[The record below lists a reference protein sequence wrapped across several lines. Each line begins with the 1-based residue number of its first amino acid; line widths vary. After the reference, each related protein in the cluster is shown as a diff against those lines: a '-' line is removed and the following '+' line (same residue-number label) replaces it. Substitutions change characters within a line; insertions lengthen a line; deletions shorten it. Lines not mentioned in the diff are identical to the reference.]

1 MSSQTTPK
9 LTACIVCSDQDSKR
23 QKEWRILLEYKF
35 HEVYVI
41 SSKTDINVISDKG
54 KTNKM
59 IPDKSDLP
67 KSVSAAF
74 IHSSDADLWTWA
86 GMEALYLFQFT
97 TPGNPSK
104 GKLGRNLIYRQTSP
118 EFKIYP
124 DDIDETIKFITGQGE
139 LPRMCRI
146 LNPDDPEFDPHR
158 VFGYEELRKAE
169 DRNEARGRI
178 LKYLSVIQKKFKS
191 V

>member
-1 MSSQTTPK
+1 MSSQTTQK
-9 LTACIVCSDQDSKR
+9 LTACIVCSDRDYKR
-23 QKEWRILLEYKF
+23 QKKWERLLQNKF

-41 SSKTDINVISDKG
+41 SSNTDINVISDKG
-54 KTNKM
+54 TKTNK

-74 IHSSDADLWTWA
+74 IHSSDAHLWSSA
-86 GMEALYLFQFT
+86 KIEANYLFQFT
-97 TPGNPSK
+97 TPGHPSK
-104 GKLGRNLIYRQTSP
+104 GELGGKLIYRPTSP

-124 DDIDETIKFITGQGE
+124 DDIDETVKFITGQGE

-169 DRNEARGRI
+169 DRNEARDRI
-178 LKYLSVIQKKFKS
+178 IKYLSVIQKKFK
-191 V
+191 